1 MTACALA
8 YGPQTMSTHSTQLWD
23 AIKFE
28 ILNSTDEDELA
39 IEALLAG
46 RAIAESLSFGLNIV
60 PPPTSPLARY
70 LKGIVKECLK
80 LLQEPQQKQARPAGQ
95 ILAKVATASEAAYAY
110 IIQNTMPALLL
121 IYSNV
126 EGIAKQRALLEV
138 LNLLLESMLK
148 VYGTWGDM
156 TVGRSPL
163 IKNSLGEFREKLFEM
178 YSQALMGSSR
188 EEAGFVVT
196 ALRGLALLSRAR
208 KFLEESGVGMVVQ
221 YLDEVALEVQEKEE
235 LREEALQSLRDI
247 SKLKPNLIISITF
260 PEFMAQLPDDETEG
274 SKIPYTFTLEAL
286 AKLSLER
293 ALFEVLLTRLLN
305 KLEVILHGKTQPEIR
320 KYEVDPCSLLT
331 YT

>member
-1 MTACALA
+1 MAACALS
-8 YGPQTMSTHSTQLWD
+8 YGPQTMSTHSNQIWD
-23 AIKFE
+23 AVKFE

-39 IEALLAG
+39 IEALQVG
-46 RAIAESLSFGLNIV
+46 KAIAESLSFGLNIA

-80 LLQEPQQKQARPAGQ
+80 LLQEPQQKQAKPAGQ

-110 IIQNTMPALLL
+110 IIQNTLPALLL
-121 IYSNV
+121 IYSDA

-156 TVGRSPL
+156 TVGQSPL
-163 IKNSLGEFREKLFEM
+163 MANSLGEFREKLFEM
-178 YSQALMGSSR
+178 YSQALMGSSK
-188 EEAGFVVT
+188 EEAGFMVT

-208 KFLEESGVGMVVQ
+208 KFLEESEVGMVVQ

-235 LREEALQSLRDI
+235 LREEALQSLREI
-247 SKLKPNLIISITF
+247 SRLKPNLIISITF
-260 PEFMAQLPDDETEG
+260 PEFMAQLPDNEAED
-274 SKIPYTFTLEAL
+274 SKMPYTVTLEAL

-305 KLEVILHGKTQPEIR
+305 KLEVILHGKGGKKIDDTW
-320 KYEVDPCSLLT
+320 KLLT
-331 YT
+331 

>member
-1 MTACALA
+1 MAACARS

-23 AIKFE
+23 AVKFE

-39 IEALLAG
+39 IEALLVG
-46 RAIAESLSFGLNIV
+46 KAIAESLSFGLNIV

-70 LKGIVKECLK
+70 LKNMVGECLK

-95 ILAKVATASEAAYAY
+95 ILAKVATASEASYAY

-121 IYSNV
+121 VYTNA

-148 VYGTWGDM
+148 VYGAWGDM
-156 TVGRSPL
+156 TVSQSPL
-163 IKNSLGEFREKLFEM
+163 IDNSLGEFREKLFEM
-178 YSQALMGSSR
+178 YSQALMGSSK
-188 EEAGFVVT
+188 EEAGFMLT

-208 KFLEESGVGMVVQ
+208 KFLEENEVGMVVQ
-221 YLDEVALEVQEKEE
+221 YLDEVALEAQGKEE

-247 SKLKPNLIISITF
+247 ARLKPNLIIGITF
-260 PEFMAQLPDDETEG
+260 PEFMAQLPDNEAEG
-274 SKIPYTFTLEAL
+274 SKMPYTVTLEAL

-305 KLEVILHGKTQPEIR
+305 KLEVILHGKVQPRNNPMIRFTHEI
-320 KYEVDPCSLLT
+320 C
-331 YT
+331 